1 MQEGRHTRAGKRKHL
16 KSVLQQKK
24 KKKKGKKQAKG

>member
-1 MQEGRHTRAGKRKHL
+1 MQEGRHTHAGKRKHL

-24 KKKKGKKQAKG
+24 KKKGKKQANG